1 MINKIICT
9 ILMSDII
16 GLFLFMQLWLAKYEE
31 NKLEESLER
40 VKNTIKSINN
50 LAKEY
55 RERWYNN
62 DKR

>member
-1 MINKIICT
+1 MIYKIIYS
-9 ILMSDII
+9 ILISDIV

-31 NKLEESLER
+31 NELEESQER

-55 RERWYNN
+55 RERWYRN
-62 DKR
+62 DN